1 VKHFPA
7 FSIDNF
13 YDNADD
19 VQAFALSQTY
29 TAPALGE
36 YPGARTESLHEIDQE
51 FTQKFCYKLFSLFYN
66 FNNEQ
71 VNWEITTYFQK
82 ITPYENPRTNVGWTH
97 MDDNTIL
104 AGLIYL
110 TPGAGLDSGTSLLS
124 IKEGERASPD
134 YKIKC
139 NFYKNETADIDQ
151 YIRSVEEHN
160 DKFIETTRFNNVY
173 NTLVAYP
180 GETYHRANNFDCGQ
194 SERLTQVFF
203 VNRIHT
209 IATPIERS
217 KIVV

>member
-1 VKHFPA
+1 MKHFPA
-7 FSIDNF
+7 ISIDNF
-13 YDNADD
+13 YNNVDD
-19 VQAFALSQTY
+19 VRKFALSQTY
-29 TAPALGE
+29 TAPPLGE
-36 YPGARTESLHEIDQE
+36 YPGVRTDPLHEIDQE

-66 FNNEQ
+66 FNNEA

-82 ITPYENPRTNVGWTH
+82 IKPYDNPKTNVGWTY
-97 MDDNTIL
+97 MDNNTIL

-110 TPGAGLDSGTSLLS
+110 TPNAGLDSGTSLLA
-124 IKEGERASPD
+124 IKESEHASPD

-139 NFYKNETADIDQ
+139 NFYKNETVDTAQ
-151 YIRSVEEHN
+151 YIQMLEEHN
-160 DKFIETTRFNNVY
+160 NKFTETTRFNNVY

-217 KIVV
+217 TV